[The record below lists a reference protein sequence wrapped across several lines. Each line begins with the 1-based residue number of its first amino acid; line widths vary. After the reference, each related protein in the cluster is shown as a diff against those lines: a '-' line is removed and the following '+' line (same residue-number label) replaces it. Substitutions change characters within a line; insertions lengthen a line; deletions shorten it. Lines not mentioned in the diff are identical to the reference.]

1 MYEEKNSAVIC
12 LGCVLFPDLI
22 TKASTENT
30 DMLMLS
36 ANLVFKKSCVGAVS
50 LITKQGFTSIY
61 IIFTST
67 KEVMFFVAFALMA
80 WKVWIHWF
88 EWILIKLCRDAEWG
102 HGRLKTNKKPYSRL
116 NISTIHSHTHAARLL
131 LQPSSRTH
139 FFKVVLFFSNNR
151 FFRLLR
157 RC

>member
-36 ANLVFKKSCVGAVS
+36 ANLVSKKSCVGAVS

-88 EWILIKLCRDAEWG
+88 EWILIKLCRGAEWG
-102 HGRLKTNKKPYSRL
+102 HGRLKTNKKPDLMSAQY
-116 NISTIHSHTHAARLL
+116 IHTHMLHVCYSNHHPGHISL
-131 LQPSSRTH
+131 KLY
-139 FFKVVLFFSNNR
+139 FFLATTDFSD
-151 FFRLLR
+151 
-157 RC
+157 C